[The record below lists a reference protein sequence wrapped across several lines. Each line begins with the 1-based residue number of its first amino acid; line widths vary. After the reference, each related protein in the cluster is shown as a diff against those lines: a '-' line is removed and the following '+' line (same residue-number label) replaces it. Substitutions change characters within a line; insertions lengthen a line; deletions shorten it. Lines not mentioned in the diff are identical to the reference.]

1 MIVQLRK
8 PFKKYPD
15 LTYGQYYVLIGIE
28 ADDFRLLND
37 RGRPY
42 LYPHHL
48 FEVVDPRKPSE
59 WVTEIGEAGEIY
71 AYPPKLNQVGFFEDF
86 FDGEMGAVS
95 TFWRVV
101 NQWMSFSKTSGIE
114 MEKTAALQCKRRLLL

>member
-1 MIVQLRK
+1 MIVRLGQPLK
-8 PFKKYPD
+8 EYPD
-15 LTYGQYYVLIGIE
+15 LTYGQCYILIGIE

-48 FEVVDPRKPSE
+48 FEIVDSRKPSD
-59 WVTEIGEAGEIY
+59 WITEIGEEGETY
-71 AYPPKLNQVGFFEDF
+71 AYPSTLNGVGFFEDF
-86 FDGEMGAVS
+86 FDDKENAVS

-101 NQWMSFSKTSGIE
+101 NQWLSFSEAPFME
-114 MEKTAALQCKRRLLL
+114 MEKTSGASI

>member
-1 MIVQLRK
+1 MIVKLRE
-8 PFKKYPD
+8 PLEEYPD
-15 LTYGQYYVLIGIE
+15 LTHGQYYVLIGIE

-48 FEVVDPRKPSE
+48 FEVVDPKKPSE
-59 WVTEIGEAGEIY
+59 WVTEVGDSGELY
-71 AYPPKLNQVGFFEDF
+71 AYPPKLNTVGFFEDF
-86 FDGEMGAVS
+86 FDGNQQAVS

-101 NQWMSFSKTSGIE
+101 NQWLSFSKFPG
-114 MEKTAALQCKRRLLL
+114 MKQKTTANVSI